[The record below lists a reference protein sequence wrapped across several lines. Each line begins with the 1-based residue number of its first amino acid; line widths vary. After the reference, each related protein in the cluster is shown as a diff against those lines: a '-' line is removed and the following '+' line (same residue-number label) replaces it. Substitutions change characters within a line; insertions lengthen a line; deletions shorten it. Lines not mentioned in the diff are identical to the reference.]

1 MLQKQL
7 TTDIQRNKKVPPF
20 KLAVLVLLFSNFVIA
35 ETPPKELYMPNEANG
50 FIVLT
55 TDTCPN
61 TDAVKL
67 GYKYRAYATESD
79 SEKPVTHEGCWVS
92 PSVADAPKMEGVR
105 IIPLVNLWF
114 DGDLITFP
122 QTMFGPEKKR
132 WDIKLPE
139 ITVKPNV

>member
-1 MLQKQL
+1 MLRQ
-7 TTDIQRNKKVPPF
+7 
-20 KLAVLVLLFSNFVIA
+20 LAVILLLLSNFALA
-35 ETPPKELYMPNEANG
+35 ETPPKELYMPNESG
-50 FIVLT
+50 GYIVLT
-55 TDTCPN
+55 TDACADDYAT
-61 TDAVKL
+61 KL
-67 GYKYRAYATESD
+67 GYNHRAYATESD

-92 PSVADAPKMEGVR
+92 PSVAAAPKMEGVR